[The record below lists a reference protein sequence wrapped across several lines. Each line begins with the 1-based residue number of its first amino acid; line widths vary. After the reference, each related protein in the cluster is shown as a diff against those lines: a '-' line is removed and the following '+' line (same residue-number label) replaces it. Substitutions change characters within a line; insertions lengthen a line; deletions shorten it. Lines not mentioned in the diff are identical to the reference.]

1 MRVATEGDLGAVEA
15 VVQAAYG
22 HYVERLGRKPGPML
36 DDYDAL
42 IRAGQVRVVEHAGA
56 VAGVLV
62 LLPQADSLL
71 LDNIAV
77 SPAAQGLGLG
87 RAMLEFAERAAAEA
101 GYRVVTLYTNEAMVE
116 NIALYTRVG
125 YRETH
130 RATEKGLRRVYMAK
144 AVGTCAAGAVA
155 ARILPSTT
163 ERR

>member
-1 MRVATEGDLGAVEA
+1 MERELRVATGDDLGAVEA

-22 HYVERLGRKPGPML
+22 HYEVLLGRKPAPML
-36 DDYDAL
+36 DDYAAL
-42 IRAGQVRVVEHAGA
+42 IRAGRVHVVEHAGA
-56 VAGVLV
+56 VGGVLV
-62 LLPQADSLL
+62 LLPQEDSLL

-101 GYRVVTLYTNEAMVE
+101 GYRVVTLYTNEKMVE

-130 RATEKGLRRVYMAK
+130 RAEEKGLRRVYMSK
-144 AVGTCAAGAVA
+144 AVG
-155 ARILPSTT
+155 
-163 ERR
+163 